1 MEVNPNS
8 LTMEVSMVPTNRYK
22 TTQLDPISIRPQCI
36 NSNQGCKIK
45 ILCINSQ
52 ASNTNRQVSNNNSS
66 QASNN
71 NSSQASNTK
80 KLCFKEYHNPD

>member
-1 MEVNPNS
+1 
-8 LTMEVSMVPTNRYK
+8 MVPTNRYK
-22 TTQLDPISIRPQCI
+22 TTQLDLISNRPQCI

-52 ASNTNRQVSNNNSS
+52 ASNTNRQVSNNNNSS

-80 KLCFKEYHNPD
+80 KLCLKEYHNPD